1 MTKFDVSCKITFTIL
16 ALGRTTCMEGRTMKT
31 HFLTLLLAVFLAFS
45 LTPSA
50 KAEEAPDV
58 QPEQFETL
66 DAVESGETDETTDPV
81 EAERYFVGRWWTY
94 GGDLGIIDGGDERA
108 AEGEEVFFYATPEE
122 GYVCSLIKVSNGYVG
137 ENGAVYAFDDSEL
150 AFTDHGDGTYSFIMP
165 GNPVQVYVAFGY
177 GQEYNWDDPEGY
189 FAGRVCDSRG
199 SIEFLKDAMYYE
211 EGEEVFFYITTE
223 DDVTI
228 NEIVVENSRELEDG
242 SVEPIENS
250 FVEFTAHEDG
260 TYSFIM
266 PGNPVQIY
274 VDFSDGQEHNWDES
288 DSYFVCRAWTTG
300 GKPEFVNA
308 EQENAKEGEEVFFY
322 VDLKEGFT
330 IENIWVSNALFEEDG
345 CFVTIEDSYLDVT
358 AHEDGT
364 YSFIMPGNP
373 VQIFVETSGEGGL
386 PDGYFVGNSVQF
398 GELEFVNDIDWFATE
413 GTEVIFRINT
423 YEGHALDRVE
433 IVNCTENEE
442 GILEAIEGSFTE
454 VTLNEDGTYSFIM
467 PANPVIV
474 YAAFDGGQEWY
485 EDEGYFVCRS
495 WTNGGTLEFL
505 DEEQSYAEAGE
516 EVFFS
521 VTVDDGFTLGF
532 IRVSNGFLD
541 ENGYLSPIEDS
552 ELEVIEHAD
561 GTYSFIMPDNP
572 VYVYVEFF
580 GEGYGLPDGY
590 FVGNC
595 VEFGEF
601 EFVNDIDWFAT
612 EGTEVIFRINA
623 YEGYVLDRAEVLNC
637 IVTEDG
643 IIEPVEGSLT
653 EVTENA
659 DGTYS
664 FVMPANP
671 VIINAV
677 MYEAPIGNFIGRCPQ
692 EGGNLEFVNDDQWF
706 ATEGETVS
714 FRAVA
719 DQGYELDRVEVMN
732 CRDLEDGSIEAID
745 GSYVTVTKNADGT
758 YTFVMPDNG
767 VQVFA
772 FFKEKV
778 TAPICNPTWPT
789 FGFGWNWGWNS
800 MNHLFGMVQNA
811 WNAFSNCYRYPAH
824 MGWMGRNC
832 GWGFFF

>member
-1 MTKFDVSCKITFTIL
+1 
-16 ALGRTTCMEGRTMKT
+16 MKT
-31 HFLTLLLAVFLAFS
+31 HFLTLLLAVFLAFGS
-45 LTPSA
+45 ASFA

-58 QPEQFETL
+58 PPEQIEQPE
-66 DAVESGETDETTDPV
+66 SV
-81 EAERYFVGRWWTY
+81 EAGEADEQEPIFVSRSWTMGGTIEFLGENDCYF
-94 GGDLGIIDGGDERA
+94 E
-108 AEGEEVFFYATPEE
+108 EGEEVLFRAVAEE
-122 GYVCSLIKVSNGYVG
+122 GYVLFTVKGFNNIYNGYYTEDGSYV
-137 ENGAVYAFDDSEL
+137 EIEDSIMEINDL
-150 AFTDHGDGTYSFIMP
+150 GDGLYSFIMP
-165 GNPVQVYVAFGY
+165 DHSVRVYAEFWTEQDWQNAF
-177 GQEYNWDDPEGY
+177 PEGY
-189 FAGRVCDSRG
+189 FAGRFCDSRG
-199 SIEFLKDAMYYE
+199 SIEFLKDTMFFE

-223 DDVTI
+223 EDVTVSD
-228 NEIVVENSRELEDG
+228 VVIHNSRELEDG

-250 FVEFTAHEDG
+250 FVA
-260 TYSFIM
+260 
-266 PGNPVQIY
+266 
-274 VDFSDGQEHNWDES
+274 FSTH
-288 DSYFVCRAWTTG
+288 
-300 GKPEFVNA
+300 
-308 EQENAKEGEEVFFY
+308 
-322 VDLKEGFT
+322 
-330 IENIWVSNALFEEDG
+330 
-345 CFVTIEDSYLDVT
+345 
-358 AHEDGT
+358 
-364 YSFIMPGNP
+364 
-373 VQIFVETSGEGGL
+373 
-386 PDGYFVGNSVQF
+386 
-398 GELEFVNDIDWFATE
+398 
-413 GTEVIFRINT
+413 
-423 YEGHALDRVE
+423 
-433 IVNCTENEE
+433 
-442 GILEAIEGSFTE
+442 
-454 VTLNEDGTYSFIM
+454 EDGTYSFIM
-467 PANPVIV
+467 PANPVQIFV
-474 YAAFDGGQEWY
+474 DFSDGQEHIW
-485 EDEGYFVCRS
+485 EGEKGHFICRS
-495 WTNGGTLEFL
+495 WTNGGTLEFV
-505 DEEQSYAEAGE
+505 DDTQEYAEAGE

-623 YEGYVLDRAEVLNC
+623 YEGYVLDRVEVLNC

-706 ATEGETVS
+706 ATEDETVS

-772 FFKEKV
+772 FFKEKA

-789 FGFGWNWGWNS
+789 FGFGWTWGWNS

-824 MGWMGRNC
+824 MGWMGRSC

>member
-1 MTKFDVSCKITFTIL
+1 
-16 ALGRTTCMEGRTMKT
+16 MKT
-31 HFLTLLLAVFLAFS
+31 HFLTLLLAVFLAFGTTS
-45 LTPSA
+45 FA

-58 QPEQFETL
+58 LPEQIEQPE
-66 DAVESGETDETTDPV
+66 SV
-81 EAERYFVGRWWTY
+81 EAGEADEQEPIFVSRSWTMGGTIEFLGENDCYF
-94 GGDLGIIDGGDERA
+94 E
-108 AEGEEVFFYATPEE
+108 EGEEVLFRAVAEE
-122 GYVCSLIKVSNGYVG
+122 GYVLFTVKGFNNIYNGYYTEDGSYV
-137 ENGAVYAFDDSEL
+137 EIEDSIMEINDL
-150 AFTDHGDGTYSFIMP
+150 GDGLYSFIMP
-165 GNPVQVYVAFGY
+165 DHSVRVYAEFWTEQDWQNAF
-177 GQEYNWDDPEGY
+177 PEGY
-189 FAGRVCDSRG
+189 FAGRFCDSRG
-199 SIEFLKDAMYYE
+199 SIEFLKDTMFFE

-223 DDVTI
+223 EDVTVSD
-228 NEIVVENSRELEDG
+228 VVIHNCRELEDG

-250 FVEFTAHEDG
+250 FVA
-260 TYSFIM
+260 
-266 PGNPVQIY
+266 
-274 VDFSDGQEHNWDES
+274 FSTH
-288 DSYFVCRAWTTG
+288 
-300 GKPEFVNA
+300 
-308 EQENAKEGEEVFFY
+308 
-322 VDLKEGFT
+322 
-330 IENIWVSNALFEEDG
+330 
-345 CFVTIEDSYLDVT
+345 
-358 AHEDGT
+358 
-364 YSFIMPGNP
+364 
-373 VQIFVETSGEGGL
+373 
-386 PDGYFVGNSVQF
+386 
-398 GELEFVNDIDWFATE
+398 
-413 GTEVIFRINT
+413 
-423 YEGHALDRVE
+423 
-433 IVNCTENEE
+433 
-442 GILEAIEGSFTE
+442 
-454 VTLNEDGTYSFIM
+454 EDGTYSFIM
-467 PANPVIV
+467 PANPVQIFV
-474 YAAFDGGQEWY
+474 DFSDGQEHIW
-485 EDEGYFVCRS
+485 EGEKGHFICRS
-495 WTNGGTLEFL
+495 WTNGGTLEFV
-505 DEEQSYAEAGE
+505 DDTQEYAEAGE

-595 VEFGEF
+595 VQFGDF

-623 YEGYVLDRAEVLNC
+623 YEGYVLDRVEVLNC

-772 FFKEKV
+772 FFKEKA

-824 MGWMGRNC
+824 MGWMGRSC
-832 GWGFFF
+832 GWGLFF

>member
-1 MTKFDVSCKITFTIL
+1 
-16 ALGRTTCMEGRTMKT
+16 MKT
-31 HFLTLLLAVFLAFS
+31 HFLTLLLAVFLAFGS
-45 LTPSA
+45 ASFA

-58 QPEQFETL
+58 PPEQIETL

-81 EAERYFVGRWWTY
+81 ETERYFVGRWWTY

-211 EGEEVFFYITTE
+211 EGEEVFFYIVTE

-228 NEIVVENSRELEDG
+228 NGIVVENSRELEDG

-288 DSYFVCRAWTTG
+288 DNYFVGRAWTTG

-308 EQENAKEGEEVFFY
+308 EQENAKEGEKVFFY

-386 PDGYFVGNSVQF
+386 PDGYFIGNSVQF
-398 GELEFVNDIDWFATE
+398 GELEFVNDIDWVA
-413 GTEVIFRINT
+413 V
-423 YEGHALDRVE
+423 
-433 IVNCTENEE
+433 
-442 GILEAIEGSFTE
+442 
-454 VTLNEDGTYSFIM
+454 
-467 PANPVIV
+467 
-474 YAAFDGGQEWY
+474 
-485 EDEGYFVCRS
+485 
-495 WTNGGTLEFL
+495 
-505 DEEQSYAEAGE
+505 
-516 EVFFS
+516 
-521 VTVDDGFTLGF
+521 
-532 IRVSNGFLD
+532 
-541 ENGYLSPIEDS
+541 
-552 ELEVIEHAD
+552 
-561 GTYSFIMPDNP
+561 
-572 VYVYVEFF
+572 
-580 GEGYGLPDGY
+580 
-590 FVGNC
+590 
-595 VEFGEF
+595 
-601 EFVNDIDWFAT
+601 

-623 YEGYVLDRAEVLNC
+623 YEGYVLDRVEVLNC

-758 YTFVMPDNG
+758 YSFVMPDNS
-767 VQVFA
+767 VQVFVY
-772 FFKEKV
+772 FKEKA
-778 TAPICNPTWPT
+778 TAPVYNPFCPT

-824 MGWMGRNC
+824 MGWMGRSC

>member
-1 MTKFDVSCKITFTIL
+1 MQK
-16 ALGRTTCMEGRTMKT
+16 
-31 HFLTLLLAVFLAFS
+31 HFFALLLAVFLAFS

-58 QPEQFETL
+58 QPEQFEQP
-66 DAVESGETDETTDPV
+66 ESVDLGEADEP
-81 EAERYFVGRWWTY
+81 EEYFVGMGWTN
-94 GGDLGIIDGGDERA
+94 GGTLELLNEEQGHA
-108 AEGEEVFFYATPEE
+108 AEGEEVFFRVAADE
-122 GYVCSLIKVSNGYVG
+122 GYRIAIFYVANAYIAPEGYAEAY
-137 ENGAVYAFDDSEL
+137 ENSEL
-150 AFTDHGDGTYSFIMP
+150 AVTDYGNGTYSFIMP
-165 GNPVQVYVAFGY
+165 GN
-177 GQEYNWDDPEGY
+177 
-189 FAGRVCDSRG
+189 
-199 SIEFLKDAMYYE
+199 
-211 EGEEVFFYITTE
+211 
-223 DDVTI
+223 
-228 NEIVVENSRELEDG
+228 VVK
-242 SVEPIENS
+242 IY
-250 FVEFTAHEDG
+250 VEFWEE
-260 TYSFIM
+260 
-266 PGNPVQIY
+266 Q
-274 VDFSDGQEHNWDES
+274 
-288 DSYFVCRAWTTG
+288 DSADTYFVCRSWTQG

-308 EQENAKEGEEVFFY
+308 DQEFAAEDEEVFFY
-322 VDLKEGFT
+322 IDLEEGFT
-330 IENIWVSNALFEEDG
+330 IDSIRVSNACYDEEG
-345 CFVTIEDSYLDVT
+345 IFVTLQDSYLDVT

-373 VQIFVETSGEGGL
+373 VEIFVESSGEYTL
-386 PDGYFVGNSVQF
+386 PDGFFIGNSVQF
-398 GELEFVNDIDWFATE
+398 GDFEFVNDINWFATE
-413 GTEVIFRINT
+413 GTEVIFRINP
-423 YEGHALDRVE
+423 YEGWEVDRVE
-433 IVNCTENEE
+433 IVNCIENAE
-442 GILEAIEGSFTE
+442 GILEPIEGSFTE
-454 VTLNEDGTYSFIM
+454 VTENADGTYSFIM
-467 PANPVIV
+467 PGNPVIV

-485 EDEGYFVCRS
+485 EDEGYFICRSWTSGGTLEFVNGRDYAEAGEEVVFSAVAEEGYTLESLRVFNGYLDEEGCINPNEDSNVEYTDNGDGTYSFIMPDNPVYIDAVYSDGQNGDDTYFVCRS

-623 YEGYVLDRAEVLNC
+623 YEGYVLDRVEVLNC

-772 FFKEKV
+772 FFKEKA

-800 MNHLFGMVQNA
+800 MNHLYGMVQNA
-811 WNAFSNCYRYPAH
+811 WNAFYNCYRYPAH

>member
-1 MTKFDVSCKITFTIL
+1 MQK
-16 ALGRTTCMEGRTMKT
+16 
-31 HFLTLLLAVFLAFS
+31 HFFALLLAVFLAFGTAS
-45 LTPSA
+45 FA

-58 QPEQFETL
+58 PPEQIEQPES
-66 DAVESGETDETTDPV
+66 V
-81 EAERYFVGRWWTY
+81 
-94 GGDLGIIDGGDERA
+94 DLGEADGQEPIFVSRSWTMGGTIEFLGENDCYFE
-108 AEGEEVFFYATPEE
+108 EGEEVLFRAVAEE
-122 GYVCSLIKVSNGYVG
+122 GYVLFTVKGFNNIYNGYYTEDGSYV
-137 ENGAVYAFDDSEL
+137 EIEDSIMEINDL
-150 AFTDHGDGTYSFIMP
+150 GDGLYSFIMP
-165 GNPVQVYVAFGY
+165 DHSVRVYAEFWTEQDWQNAF
-177 GQEYNWDDPEGY
+177 PEGY
-189 FAGRVCDSRG
+189 FAGRFCDSRG
-199 SIEFLKDAMYYE
+199 SIEFLKDTMFFE

-223 DDVTI
+223 EDVTVSD
-228 NEIVVENSRELEDG
+228 VVIHNCRELEDG

-250 FVEFTAHEDG
+250 FVA
-260 TYSFIM
+260 
-266 PGNPVQIY
+266 
-274 VDFSDGQEHNWDES
+274 FSTH
-288 DSYFVCRAWTTG
+288 
-300 GKPEFVNA
+300 
-308 EQENAKEGEEVFFY
+308 
-322 VDLKEGFT
+322 
-330 IENIWVSNALFEEDG
+330 
-345 CFVTIEDSYLDVT
+345 
-358 AHEDGT
+358 
-364 YSFIMPGNP
+364 
-373 VQIFVETSGEGGL
+373 
-386 PDGYFVGNSVQF
+386 
-398 GELEFVNDIDWFATE
+398 
-413 GTEVIFRINT
+413 
-423 YEGHALDRVE
+423 
-433 IVNCTENEE
+433 
-442 GILEAIEGSFTE
+442 
-454 VTLNEDGTYSFIM
+454 EDGTYSFIM
-467 PANPVIV
+467 PANPVQIFV
-474 YAAFDGGQEWY
+474 GFDGDQGYNWGNTDGYFICRSWTMGGTLELVNGRDYAEAGEEVVFSAVAEEGYTLESLRVFNGYLDEEGCINPNEDSNVEYTDNGDGTFSFIMPDNPVYIDAVYSDGQNG
-485 EDEGYFVCRS
+485 DDTYFVCRS

-601 EFVNDIDWFAT
+601 EFVNDIDWFAV
-612 EGTEVIFRINA
+612 EGAEVIFRINT
-623 YEGYVLDRAEVLNC
+623 YEGYALDRVDVLNC
-637 IVTEDG
+637 VETAEG

-653 EVTENA
+653 EVTANA
-659 DGTYS
+659 DGTFS
-664 FVMPANP
+664 FIMPANP
-671 VIINAV
+671 VIISAV
-677 MYEAPIGNFIGRCPQ
+677 FTEAEIGNFIGRCPQ

-772 FFKEKV
+772 FFKEKA

-789 FGFGWNWGWNS
+789 FGWGWG
-800 MNHLFGMVQNA
+800 FGFGGYNNIFNMVHHQI
-811 WNAFSNCYRYPAH
+811 WNAFNYYHYPIH
-824 MGWMGRNC
+824 HGMMGRNC